1 MTKSL
6 VLDMIFKVE
15 NNAKPSIQKK
25 RKRKI
30 EDIEPPLSSLGYFDM
45 VAYEKFHEGKMS
57 DYIPTDEELTS
68 YREKLPK
75 VD

>member
-1 MTKSL
+1 MKKSL
-6 VLDMIFKVE
+6 VFDMIFKGE

-25 RKRKI
+25 QRRKI
-30 EDIEPPLSSLGYFDM
+30 EDIEPSPVFIV

-57 DYIPTDEELTS
+57 DYIPSDEELAS